1 MKSNSVQPIDMDHHV
16 FSMEDIPDQ
25 FWDLP
30 PPPEQQ
36 PLVIPDG
43 FMDGDA
49 NHGDGESGNIIDQ
62 NPTEWSFERL
72 EEELLTDAAPP
83 MENSSGLA
91 LHADPMVEGGLA
103 MMAPAVSAVGD
114 DPSEYNTILKRKL
127 EEDLATVAMW
137 RFVEICGSI
146 IGAVSWLQKLT
157 HSKYCLQTIWLQ
169 IVKNRE
175 TVLRLISKASSV
187 VHPDNSQGSSN
198 YIGGNKSPVQNKW
211 FSGEGPINR
220 VRNACIRATR
230 LATCSSSRDPS
241 PSDDDMDGEVEILG
255 FKLPTE
261 EKVRKRKESNRESAR
276 RSRYRKA
283 AHLKE
288 MEDQVAHLRVEN
300 SSLLRRLAALNQ
312 KYTDAKVDNRVLKAD
327 METLRAKVKLAE
339 DALMNRVTGTSSQ
352 PSRPVLAPANDDA
365 SGPILD
371 NIIDYLMNET
381 DATTNS
387 DFMPPPATAH
397 PMPPHAENPAN
408 NGTSNTMMINR
419 VAAHHAVAVDLLQ
432 KSLGAMPASAAAT
445 PPEYSPSG
453 VDETIN
459 MDTNSIH

>member
-1 MKSNSVQPIDMDHHV
+1 MFPLHSSVLNLCLCFNFKFWHV
-16 FSMEDIPDQ
+16 
-25 FWDLP
+25 
-30 PPPEQQ
+30 
-36 PLVIPDG
+36 
-43 FMDGDA
+43 
-49 NHGDGESGNIIDQ
+49 
-62 NPTEWSFERL
+62 
-72 EEELLTDAAPP
+72 
-83 MENSSGLA
+83 
-91 LHADPMVEGGLA
+91 
-103 MMAPAVSAVGD
+103 
-114 DPSEYNTILKRKL
+114 
-127 EEDLATVAMW
+127 
-137 RFVEICGSI
+137 
-146 IGAVSWLQKLT
+146 
-157 HSKYCLQTIWLQ
+157 HSQ
-169 IVKNRE
+169 
-175 TVLRLISKASSV
+175 ASSV
-187 VHPDNSQGSSN
+187 VQPDSSQGSSN

-339 DALMNRVTGTSSQ
+339 DALMNRVTGASSQ
-352 PSRPVLAPANDDA
+352 PSRPVPAPPNFDA

-387 DFMPPPATAH
+387 DFMP
-397 PMPPHAENPAN
+397 PPHAENPAN

-445 PPEYSPSG
+445 PPEYAASG
-453 VDETIN
+453 VDEPIN
-459 MDTNSIH
+459 MDTNSMH

>member
-1 MKSNSVQPIDMDHHV
+1 MDHHV
-16 FSMEDIPDQ
+16 ISMEDIPDP

-30 PPPEQQ
+30 PPEQ

-43 FMDGDA
+43 VVDGDVT
-49 NHGDGESGNIIDQ
+49 HGDGESGNTIDQ
-62 NPTEWSFERL
+62 SPSEWSFEFERLL
-72 EEELLTDAAPP
+72 EEELLTDATPP
-83 MENSSGLA
+83 MENSRGLA
-91 LHADPMVEGGLA
+91 FHADPMVEGDLA
-103 MMAPAVSAVGD
+103 TMAPVAVTAVGD
-114 DPSEYNTILKRKL
+114 DPMEYNTILKRKL

-137 RFVEICGSI
+137 R
-146 IGAVSWLQKLT
+146 
-157 HSKYCLQTIWLQ
+157 
-169 IVKNRE
+169 
-175 TVLRLISKASSV
+175 ASSV
-187 VHPDNSQGSSN
+187 VHPDSSQGSSN
-198 YIGGNKSPVQNKW
+198 YIGGNKGPVQNKW

-220 VRNACIRATR
+220 VRNAYIRATR

-300 SSLLRRLAALNQ
+300 SSLMRRLAALNQ

-327 METLRAKVKLAE
+327 METLRAKVKMAE
-339 DALMNRVTGTSSQ
+339 DALNRVTGTSSQ
-352 PSRPVLAPANDDA
+352 LSRPVVPEPANDDA

-371 NIIDYLMNET
+371 NIIDYLMNAT

-387 DFMPPPATAH
+387 DFMPPPQ
-397 PMPPHAENPAN
+397 AENPAN

-419 VAAHHAVAVDLLQ
+419 IAVHHAVAVEHLHE
-432 KSLGAMPASAAAT
+432 SLGAMPASAM
-445 PPEYSPSG
+445 PPETAPSG
-453 VDETIN
+453 VDEPIN
-459 MDTNSIH
+459 MDTNNNMH

>member
-1 MKSNSVQPIDMDHHV
+1 MKSNSAQPIDMDHHV

-49 NHGDGESGNIIDQ
+49 NHGDGESGNTIDKS
-62 NPTEWSFERL
+62 PTEWSFERL

-91 LHADPMVEGGLA
+91 LYADPMVEGDLA
-103 MMAPAVSAVGD
+103 TMAPVVGD
-114 DPSEYNTILKRKL
+114 DPMEYNTVLKRKL

-137 RFVEICGSI
+137 R
-146 IGAVSWLQKLT
+146 
-157 HSKYCLQTIWLQ
+157 
-169 IVKNRE
+169 
-175 TVLRLISKASSV
+175 ASSV
-187 VHPDNSQGSSN
+187 VQPDSSQGSSN

-339 DALMNRVTGTSSQ
+339 DALMNRVTGASSQ
-352 PSRPVLAPANDDA
+352 PSRPVPAPPNFDA

-387 DFMPPPATAH
+387 DFMP
-397 PMPPHAENPAN
+397 PPHAENPAN

-445 PPEYSPSG
+445 PPEYAASG
-453 VDETIN
+453 VDEPIN
-459 MDTNSIH
+459 MDTNSMH

>member
-30 PPPEQQ
+30 PPPEPQ

-49 NHGDGESGNIIDQ
+49 NHGDGESGNTIDQ
-62 NPTEWSFERL
+62 SPTEWSFERL

-103 MMAPAVSAVGD
+103 MMAPVAVSAVGD
-114 DPSEYNTILKRKL
+114 NPMEYNTILKRKL

-137 RFVEICGSI
+137 R
-146 IGAVSWLQKLT
+146 
-157 HSKYCLQTIWLQ
+157 
-169 IVKNRE
+169 
-175 TVLRLISKASSV
+175 ASSV
-187 VHPDNSQGSSN
+187 VHPDSSQGSSN

-220 VRNACIRATR
+220 VRNACMRATR

-339 DALMNRVTGTSSQ
+339 DALMNRVTGASSQ

-371 NIIDYLMNET
+371 NIIDYLMNEET

-387 DFMPPPATAH
+387 DFMPPPAMA

-445 PPEYSPSG
+445 PPEYAPSG
-453 VDETIN
+453 VDEPIIN
-459 MDTNSIH
+459 MDTNNMH